1 MSQGSESVT
10 FEQPL
15 SERVRTFLRLEFLF
29 AQHRHHRAD
38 KTPFGARATLHCL
51 LDILMVISR
60 SDLKNEIL
68 KELSDQH
75 GHLTRLA
82 AKPGVDQERL
92 KSVLAEIT
100 QAVNG
105 MQQLATQ
112 FANSLLRGNDFLG
125 AVLNRYSIPGGTCAF
140 DLPQYHFWLSQP
152 YEHLR
157 RDLDV
162 WYADLRPFEL
172 AINLY
177 LKMLR
182 NSVPATPMRAAA
194 GICVHSP
201 QGACVLLRVSVPV
214 EAGVYAE
221 ISAGKHR
228 FTVRFMEARDVNGRS
243 HQAAG
248 DIPFEMQCCA
258 L

>member
-1 MSQGSESVT
+1 MSQGSELVT

-15 SERVRTFLRLEFLF
+15 IERVRTFLRLEYLF

-38 KTPFGARATLHCL
+38 KTLFGARATLHTL
-51 LDILMVISR
+51 LDLLMVISR

-75 GHLTRLA
+75 ATLTRLA

-92 KSVLAEIT
+92 RSVLAEIT
-100 QAVNG
+100 QSVNG

-112 FANSLLRGNDFLG
+112 FANSLLRENDFLSS
-125 AVLNRYSIPGGTCAF
+125 VLNRYSIPGGACGF
-140 DLPQYHFWLSQP
+140 DLPNYHYWLSQP
-152 YEHLR
+152 YEILR
-157 RDLDV
+157 KDLDT
-162 WYADLRPFEL
+162 WYADLRPFEM

-182 NSVPATPMRAAA
+182 NSVAPADMMARG
-194 GICVHSP
+194 GICVNTP
-201 QGACVLLRVSVPV
+201 QGPCVLLRVIVPV
-214 EAGVYAE
+214 EAGVYPE

-228 FTVRFMEARDVNGRS
+228 FTVRFMTARDVNARS
-243 HQAAG
+243 HQAVE
-248 DIPFEMQCCA
+248 DIPFQMQCCA

>member
-1 MSQGSESVT
+1 MSQGTESVT

-15 SERVRTFLRLEFLF
+15 TERVRTFLRLEFLF

-38 KTPFGARATLHCL
+38 KTSFGARATLHSL
-51 LDILMVISR
+51 LDLLMVISR

-75 GHLTRLA
+75 GQLTRLA

-92 KSVLAEIT
+92 QSVLAEIT

-112 FANSLLRGNDFLG
+112 FASSRLRESDFLSS
-125 AVLNRYSIPGGTCAF
+125 VLNRYSIPGGTCAF
-140 DLPQYHFWLSQP
+140 DLPQYHYWLSQA
-152 YEHLR
+152 YENLR

-182 NSVPATPMRAAA
+182 NSVPPTPMRATG

-201 QGACVLLRVSVPV
+201 QGPCTLLRVSVAT

-228 FTVRFMEARDVNGRS
+228 FTVRFMEARDVNARS
-243 HQAAG
+243 HQAVS
-248 DIPFEMQCCA
+248 DIPFQMQCCA